1 MRASGPRSRPRR
13 PFGAPEDVAAG
24 DVPARDATS
33 GAGVGARPTAKATD
47 GLGDVQTDGGYPRR
61 AMAGT
66 YRETRGLLERSGAP
80 TGFGPRLLALALLP
94 LPFVCT
100 ASARRYAESV
110 ALRTRLAARSLNEIH
125 AYLDFRPFPCGHTLT
140 ADRRCRSG
148 SAPVVPSTTCSRPP
162 RAVISS
168 NARRV
173 PPNSAVHRRRS
184 GPTSLSILGPPPWGA
199 PRGVCLG
206 RALVGCAHAAC
217 PSISGFPLRGAL
229 GRIAT
234 RPVRRMAPRA
244 QWPPKSGV
252 RFSKKARMASAV
264 SWVEKL

>member
-33 GAGVGARPTAKATD
+33 GAGVGARPTARATD

-125 AYLDFRPFPCGHTLT
+125 AYLDIRPFPCGHTLT

-168 NARRV
+168 NGAT
-173 PPNSAVHRRRS
+173 SATELCS
-184 GPTSLSILGPPPWGA
+184 PSTPIGPDVAEHPGA
-199 PRGVCLG
+199 SPLG
-206 RALVGCAHAAC
+206 RALVGCAWGA
-217 PSISGFPLRGAL
+217 PSWGVL
-229 GRIAT
+229 
-234 RPVRRMAPRA
+234 MPRA
-244 QWPPKSGV
+244 RRS
-252 RFSKKARMASAV
+252 RV
-264 SWVEKL
+264 SP